1 MWFIDR
7 ITGAEIAKKVDEY
20 TEIIGTILLG
30 VRAEVQEHQNQIE
43 SQSKL
48 IGQLNASQ
56 RRQKDYIDQLAV
68 QVHNLEGRWQAA
80 MRAELSRMTS
90 GAENRIRVEVQQHLR
105 NTSDRLQEALKQ
117 FAQQE
122 IQDRIAAYERAI
134 VRLRWQCWLLCLFAA
149 MVGVVA
155 WIIG

>member
-1 MWFIDR
+1 ME
-7 ITGAEIAKKVDEY
+7 THSK
-20 TEIIGTILLG
+20 L
-30 VRAEVQEHQNQIE
+30 IE
-43 SQSKL
+43 SHSKL